1 MKCANATALICGALL
16 AASVALATDKYP
28 VRPIRMIIPASP
40 GSGSDY
46 FGRTVGQALSE
57 LYRQQVIADNRAGA
71 GGLIGAS
78 LMAASTPD
86 GYNIGVA
93 SSSLVV
99 APLFQVNPPYRPLE
113 DFAPIALM
121 SSIPSVLAVAPGVTA
136 RTLKEFIALV
146 KSKPGQF
153 NYASIGAGTAAH
165 LSAEIFNRAAGLD
178 VVHVPF
184 KTVADSYSEM
194 FANRVHYVVYVA
206 PAAMPGVRDG
216 RLRALAV
223 TGAKRFSALPE
234 VPTMTES
241 GLPNA
246 EVETMFGIVAPA
258 ATPPA
263 VIARLN
269 ADIVDILR
277 RRDTLERFD
286 RQGGEP
292 AVDTTPASYAKLLQ
306 AEYARYRKLIPEI
319 GLKPQ

>member
-1 MKCANATALICGALL
+1 MRTVIAALALGCAAATALCA
-16 AASVALATDKYP
+16 DPYP

-46 FGRTVGQALSE
+46 FGRTVAQALSE
-57 LYRQQVIADNRAGA
+57 LYKQQVIADNRAGA

-78 LMAASTPD
+78 LIAAASPD

-99 APLFQVNPPYRPLE
+99 APLFQLNPPYRPIA

-121 SSIPSVLAVAPGVTA
+121 SSITSVLAVAPGVPA
-136 RTLKEFIALV
+136 RTVKEFIALV

-194 FANRVHYVVYVA
+194 YANRVHYVVYVA

-223 TGAKRFSALPE
+223 TSARRFAALPDI
-234 VPTMTES
+234 PTMAEA
-241 GLPNA
+241 GLPAA
-246 EVETMFGIVAPA
+246 EVETMFGLAAPA
-258 ATPPA
+258 ATPRSI
-263 VIARLN
+263 IAKLH
-269 ADIVDILR
+269 ADIVGILR
-277 RRDTLERFD
+277 RPDTRERFE

-292 AVDTTPASYAKLLQ
+292 AVDTSPASYAKLLQ
-306 AEYARYRKLIPEI
+306 AEYDRYRKLIPEI

>member
-1 MKCANATALICGALL
+1 MALGCAAATAWCAD
-16 AASVALATDKYP
+16 TYP

-46 FGRTVGQALSE
+46 FGRTVAQALSE
-57 LYRQQVIADNRAGA
+57 LYKQQVIADNRAGA

-78 LMAASTPD
+78 LIAASSPD

-99 APLFQVNPPYRPLE
+99 APLFQLNPPYRPIA

-121 SSIPSVLAVAPGVTA
+121 SSITSVLAVAPGVPA
-136 RTLKEFIALV
+136 RTVREFIALV

-194 FANRVHYVVYVA
+194 YANRVHYVVYVA

-223 TGAKRFSALPE
+223 TSATRFGALPD
-234 VPTMTES
+234 VPTMAEA
-241 GLPNA
+241 GLPAA
-246 EVETMFGIVAPA
+246 EVETMFGLVAPV
-258 ATPPA
+258 ATPRA
-263 VIARLN
+263 IITKLH
-269 ADIVDILR
+269 ADIVAILR
-277 RRDTLERFD
+277 RAETRERFD

-292 AVDTTPASYAKLLQ
+292 AVDTTPASYGKLLQ
-306 AEYARYRKLIPEI
+306 AEYDRYRKLIPEI

>member
-1 MKCANATALICGALL
+1 MRKVIAALVLGSAAATAFCAD
-16 AASVALATDKYP
+16 TYP

-46 FGRTVGQALSE
+46 FGRTVAQALSE
-57 LYRQQVIADNRAGA
+57 QYRQQVIADNRAGA

-78 LMAASTPD
+78 LIAASTPD

-99 APLFQVNPPYRPLE
+99 APLFQINPPYRPIA

-121 SSIPSVLAVAPGVTA
+121 SSITSVLAVAPGVPA
-136 RTLKEFIALV
+136 RTVKEFIALV
-146 KSKPGQF
+146 KAKPGQF

-194 FANRVHYVVYVA
+194 YANRVHYVVYVA

-223 TGAKRFSALPE
+223 TSAKRFGALPD
-234 VPTMTES
+234 VPTMAEA
-241 GLPNA
+241 GLPAA
-246 EVETMFGIVAPA
+246 EVETMFGLVAPA
-258 ATPPA
+258 ATPRA
-263 VIARLN
+263 VIAKLH
-269 ADIVDILR
+269 ADIVGILR
-277 RRDTLERFD
+277 RPETRERFE

-292 AVDTTPASYAKLLQ
+292 AVETTPASYAKLLQ
-306 AEYARYRKLIPEI
+306 AEYDRYRKLIPEI